1 MSHESMPAALRL
13 TEGLGPCAEVPV
25 HPRSGRLWANVRP
38 VGAQTPV
45 PNYPLDALYDQAALE
60 AAVAAERERCAKLV
74 TAPRDD
80 ECEAVIACLGDD
92 AALLRND
99 NLDCEIAAN
108 MDTAAG
114 MMEKLREFRHE
125 AVRALQAVLAV
136 ADRDTVEFDMA
147 RASIAKATGCAA

>member
-1 MSHESMPAALRL
+1 MDEAPKWTLADEAMRWLNEVELVQGGSNGPTIKLRAAIAAMNTEVQQLR
-13 TEGLGPCAEVPV
+13 T
-25 HPRSGRLWANVRP
+25 
-38 VGAQTPV
+38 T
-45 PNYPLDALYDQAALE
+45 
-60 AAVAAERERCAKLV
+60 VA
-74 TAPRDD
+74 APRDD

-108 MDTAAG
+108 MDTAAD

-147 RASIAKATGCAA
+147 RASISKATGCAA